1 MIRRLGEIDVA
12 ALSAFD
18 TIIDVRSPSEF
29 AEDHLPGAV
38 NLPVLDDAERAEVGT
53 EYMQGSKFRARRNGA
68 ALVARNIARH
78 LEGALAEAPSG
89 LKALVYCWR
98 GGQRSHAMATIMD
111 QVGWPVTVVEGG
123 YQTWRRSVV
132 ARLYDGDLGLKVVR
146 LDGPTGVGKS
156 AMLARLAE
164 AGVQTIDLEGLANHR
179 GSLFGRMPG
188 GQPSQKLFDSR
199 LMAVVSCLDPNRPVV
214 VEAES
219 SRIGRVTV
227 PPALWRV
234 MSGSPTVVLERPL
247 DDRVDRILAEYAE
260 TAADPAAIGALVT
273 RMPRHHSKAR
283 KAEWLEMVAQGRVAD
298 FVRALIV
305 EHYDPAYAGSRR
317 GGSDAPSFP
326 ADNLDAVREAAE
338 RR

>member
-1 MIRRLGEIDVA
+1 MIRRLAEVDAA
-12 ALSAFD
+12 ALAAFD
-18 TIIDVRSPSEF
+18 RIIDVRSPSEF
-29 AEDHLPGAV
+29 AEDHLPGAI

-53 EYMQGSKFRARRNGA
+53 EYVQGSKFKARRNGA

-98 GGQRSHAMATIMD
+98 GGQRSHAMATIMN
-111 QVGWPVTVVEGG
+111 QVGWPVTVLEGG
-123 YQTWRRSVV
+123 YQTWRRGVV
-132 ARLYDGDLGLKVVR
+132 ARLYEGDLPYRIVR

-156 AMLARLAE
+156 VMLARLAE
-164 AGVQTIDLEGLANHR
+164 SGVQTVDLEGLANHR
-179 GSLFGRMPG
+179 GSLFGALPG

-199 LMAVVSCLDPNRPVV
+199 LMAALSGLDPARPLV

-227 PPALWRV
+227 PPAFWRA
-234 MSGSPTVVLERPL
+234 MSGSPVIVLDRPL
-247 DDRVDRILAEYAE
+247 EDRVRRILEDYAG
-260 TAADPAAIGALVT
+260 TAADPEVIRAVVA

-283 KAEWLEMVAQGRVAD
+283 KAEWLAMVDEGRLTD
-298 FVRALIV
+298 FVRAVI
-305 EHYDPAYAGSRR
+305 EGHYDPAYAGSRR
-317 GGSDAPSFP
+317 GGGEGPALNADA
-326 ADNLDAVREAAE
+326 LEAVRAAVE

>member
-1 MIRRLGEIDVA
+1 MIRRLETVEPE

-18 TIIDVRSPSEF
+18 MVIDVRSPSEF

-53 EYMQGSKFRARRNGA
+53 EYVQGSKFRARRNGA

-111 QVGWPVTVVEGG
+111 QVGWPVAVVDGG
-123 YQTWRRSVV
+123 YRTWRRSVV
-132 ARLYDGDLGLKVVR
+132 ARLYEGELDLKLVR

-164 AGVQTIDLEGLANHR
+164 AGVQTLDLEGLANHR
-179 GSLFGRMPG
+179 GSLFGQMPG

-199 LMAVVSCLDPNRPVV
+199 LMAAIAGLDPTRSVV

-219 SRIGRVTV
+219 SRIGRVTL
-227 PPALWRV
+227 PASIWKA
-234 MSGSPTVVLERPL
+234 MSASPVVLLERSL
-247 DDRVDRILAEYAE
+247 EDRVARILTDYAD
-260 TAADPAAIGALVT
+260 TAADPQAIHAVVE

-283 KAEWLEMVAQGRVAD
+283 KAEWLDMVAEGRLAD
-298 FVRALIV
+298 FVRAVIE

-317 GGSDAPSFP
+317 SS
-326 ADNLDAVREAAE
+326 ADGPTVSAEDLDAVRALVDP
-338 RR
+338 R